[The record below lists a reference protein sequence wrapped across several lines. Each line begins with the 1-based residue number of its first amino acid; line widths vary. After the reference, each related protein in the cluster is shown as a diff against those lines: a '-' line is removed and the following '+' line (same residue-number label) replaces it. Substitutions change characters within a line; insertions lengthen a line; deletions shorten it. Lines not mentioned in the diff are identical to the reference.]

1 LSAYTNKGETS
12 VSEFSKDLPGS
23 ITRRDVLREG
33 IAIAALCILG
43 CDPLEAEGAMPS
55 SIKKAL
61 DDPEVEHGYVDF
73 EGGHNRIGAYMSR
86 PRATGKY
93 PAVLVVTGSSIE
105 EYIQNT
111 TAMLAQAGF
120 VGFAPNIFWL
130 QKPQM
135 SAEEKRRVF
144 ADKVNDTNIF
154 ADLFASLKF
163 LKSQSFVKRG
173 KAGIMGFCFGGRCAL
188 MFAAN
193 CRDIG
198 AIVPFY
204 GNLKTPAFAKREKD
218 PVDVVSDISAPVQG
232 HYSNADS
239 EIPLTQLAQ
248 FEHDLKAHK
257 TQAEFFTY
265 NAPHG
270 FFAYTRES
278 YREQAAAL
286 AWERTVN
293 FLHKSL

>member
-1 LSAYTNKGETS
+1 M
-12 VSEFSKDLPGS
+12 SEFSKDVRAS

-33 IAIAALCILG
+33 IALATLCILG
-43 CDPLEAEGAMPS
+43 CDPLEAEAATPS

-61 DDPEVEHGYVDF
+61 DDPTVEHGFIDF
-73 EGGHNRIGAYMSR
+73 EGGHNRIDAYMAR
-86 PRATGKY
+86 PRATGEY
-93 PAVLVVTGSSIE
+93 PVVLLVTGSSIE

-111 TAMLAQAGF
+111 TAMLAQARF

-144 ADKVNDTNIF
+144 ADQITDSNIY

-163 LKSQSFVKRG
+163 LRSQSFVKHG
-173 KAGIMGFCFGGRCAL
+173 KVGIMGFCFGGRCAL
-188 MFAAN
+188 MFATR
-193 CRDIG
+193 CREIG

-204 GNLKTPAFAKREKD
+204 GNLKTPEFAKREKD
-218 PVDVVSDISAPVQG
+218 PVDVVSDINAPAQG

-239 EIPLTQLAQ
+239 EIPLSQLKQ
-248 FEHDLKAHK
+248 FEHELKAHK
-257 TQAEFFTY
+257 TSAEFFTY

-270 FFAYTRES
+270 FLPTPGHLTEKKPRK
-278 YREQAAAL
+278 L

-293 FLHKSL
+293 FLRKSL